1 MFTGIIEDTGEV
13 RYAGFSGGDGVFK
26 ISPNRIDTDELVAGE
41 SISVNGVC
49 LTVTKKG
56 SSDFTVDVSRETLS
70 RTNLSSFTTGSRI
83 NLERSLK
90 AGDRM
95 GGHIVTGHIDGVGTV
110 DSIAKA
116 GDSVEFWFLLP
127 ESLSKYMIQKGSV
140 AVDGVSLTVNS
151 VEGNRFSVNII
162 PHTQKETVFSD
173 YSTGHIVNIECD
185 IIGKYVEKFV
195 LLRDEKEDTDY
206 NILRKL

>member
-1 MFTGIIEDTGEV
+1 MFTGIIEDIGEV
-13 RYAGFSGGDGVFK
+13 RNASFFGGDGLFN
-26 ISPNRIDTDELVAGE
+26 ISVNRIDVDELVAGE

-56 SSDFTVDVSRETLS
+56 KSDFTVDISRETLS
-70 RTNLSSFTTGSRI
+70 KTNLSSFSTGSRV

-95 GGHIVTGHIDGVGTV
+95 GGHIVTGHVDGVATV
-110 DSIAKA
+110 DSITRV
-116 GDSVEFWFLLP
+116 GDSMEFWFLLP
-127 ESLSKYMIQKGSV
+127 ESLAKYMIQKGSV
-140 AVDGVSLTVNS
+140 AVDGVSLTVNN

-173 YSTGHIVNIECD
+173 YSTGDRVNIECD

-195 LLRDEKEDTDY
+195 LLREDKEDTDY
-206 NILRKL
+206 NLLRKL